1 MNDRHAYVSADNTV
15 SFVEYQND
23 AIVYHKDVKFETR
36 EKAEIARKH
45 FLGEYSGFDPIGD
58 WED

>member
-1 MNDRHAYVSADNTV
+1 MNERRAYISTDNTG
-15 SFVEYQND
+15 SFVEYEND
-23 AIVYHKDVKFETR
+23 AIVYSKDVKFDSR
-36 EKAEIARKH
+36 EQAEEARKH